1 MADTAV
7 DRVLVD
13 MAEFAVDSVSVD
25 TEDIGGVS
33 GIFCVE
39 F

>member
-1 MADTAV
+1 MTDAAV

-25 TEDIGGVS
+25 ADDIGGVS

-39 F
+39 S